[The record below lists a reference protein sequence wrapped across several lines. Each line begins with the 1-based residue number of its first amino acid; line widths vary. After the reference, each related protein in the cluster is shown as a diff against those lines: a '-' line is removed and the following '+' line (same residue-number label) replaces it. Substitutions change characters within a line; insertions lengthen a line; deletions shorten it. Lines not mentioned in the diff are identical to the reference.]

1 MNELIKINYESDNPT
16 VSGRDLH
23 EKLEIK
29 TAYKDWFPRMCEYGF
44 NVNEDYTPL
53 IFEHPQNKQPYT
65 DHILTI
71 DMAKEICMLQRNEK
85 GKMFRQYFIAVEN
98 QWNTPEAVM
107 SRALKMAELTIK
119 NLSANVSQLTVENKI
134 MQPKAEYFDN
144 LCDRSLLTNIRETA
158 KQLKVKERA
167 FVSFLLSKKYVYR
180 DKRGKLMPYAQ
191 HADNGLF
198 ELKECFNEKSGWG
211 GTQMLIT
218 PKGRE
223 TFLSMHM

>member
-1 MNELIKINYESDNPT
+1 MNELIKINYDSDNPT
-16 VSGRDLH
+16 VSGRELH

-44 NVNEDYTPL
+44 EEGKDFCSFLSESIGGRPSTNHV
-53 IFEHPQNKQPYT
+53 
-65 DHILTI
+65 LTI

-144 LCDRSLLTNIRETA
+144 LCDRNLLTNIRETA

-198 ELKECFNEKSGWG
+198 ELKECFNDKSGWG

-223 TFLSMHM
+223 TFLAMHM

>member
-16 VSGRDLH
+16 VSGRELH
-23 EKLEIK
+23 EKLGIE
-29 TAYKDWFPRMCEYGF
+29 TRYNDWLSRMIEYGF
-44 NVNEDYTPL
+44 EEGKDFYSFLSKSTGGRPSA
-53 IFEHPQNKQPYT
+53 
-65 DHILTI
+65 DHALTI
-71 DMAKEICMLQRNEK
+71 DMAKELCMLQRNEK

-119 NLSANVSQLTVENKI
+119 NLSANVSKLTVENKL
-134 MQPKAEYFDN
+134 MQPKAEYFDE
-144 LCDRSLLTNIRETA
+144 LCDRNVLTNIRETA

-198 ELKECFNEKSGWG
+198 ELKECFNDKSGWG